1 MGRYLAFWASVPW
14 VMMGSQHRPLWV
26 ATMSPV
32 EAHCLD
38 SSSMQMALARGSAPA
53 PPYSL
58 GTHMPITP
66 RSNSFSM
73 FSRGYWLVLSV
84 SAAMGFTSF
93 SVNSAII
100 FRTSWCS
107 RLRLKSMMS
116 SPYIQIWKTQRC
128 MKYSGR
134 FAYEILFCT
143 NSLRA
148 KHLCPPGRHVRCANV
163 RGKPAMRRQRQ
174 SKRAGF
180 EAAAR
185 LAARQGPGI
194 AMPQQWD
201 LSSGCRRSPWPS
213 ASWPGGCPG
222 GRS

>member
-1 MGRYLAFWASVPW
+1 
-14 VMMGSQHRPLWV
+14 
-26 ATMSPV
+26 
-32 EAHCLD
+32 
-38 SSSMQMALARGSAPA
+38 MQMALARGSAPA

-116 SPYIQIWKTQRC
+116 SPYIQIWKTQRG
-128 MKYSGR
+128 MKYAGR
-134 FAYEILFCT
+134 FPLY
-143 NSLRA
+143 
-148 KHLCPPGRHVRCANV
+148 
-163 RGKPAMRRQRQ
+163 
-174 SKRAGF
+174 
-180 EAAAR
+180 
-185 LAARQGPGI
+185 
-194 AMPQQWD
+194 
-201 LSSGCRRSPWPS
+201 
-213 ASWPGGCPG
+213 
-222 GRS
+222 